1 MGVMSWLLGAGCEDL
16 TAEQVKQ
23 MKQNKEKFVLVDVR
37 TPQEHAS
44 RKIDGSK
51 LIPLQELGNRFNEIP
66 KDADVVL
73 FCQNGIRSIMACRM
87 LKKLGYSKVRN
98 MSGGISRW

>member
-1 MGVMSWLLGAGCEDL
+1 
-16 TAEQVKQ
+16 
-23 MKQNKEKFVLVDVR
+23 VLVDVR

-98 MSGGISRW
+98 MAGGISRW